1 MRTDKPIRILSGI
14 GITAAIAIVSMYSG
28 RVISLPKDGFFP
40 GSFITHSLM
49 LLLSLAVIGLG
60 FRGRFSEFGLT
71 VANYRF
77 RSKILLWVLP
87 TGILSSLA
95 LLAPEAGDSP
105 GFLGDMTKL
114 QLVVFVWFY
123 ASLCEEVLTRGLLQ
137 TLLSAN
143 DSSGT
148 RNRIFTMPVV
158 VSGLVFGA
166 MHLVLIG
173 PLGKMAV
180 VPIILTTLLG
190 FLAAHYREK
199 TGSLIPAFIVHAL
212 FNVGGMLPGWIH
224 GWLIG

>member
-1 MRTDKPIRILSGI
+1 
-14 GITAAIAIVSMYSG
+14 MYSG
-28 RVISLPKDGFFP
+28 RIFALPDDGLLP
-40 GSFITHSLM
+40 DSFITHSLM
-49 LLLSLAVIGLG
+49 LLLSLAVIGICS
-60 FRGRFSEFGLT
+60 RGRFSEFGLT
-71 VANYRF
+71 TGNYRF
-77 RSKILLWVLP
+77 RLKILLWVLP

-105 GFLGDMTKL
+105 GFLRDMTQL

-137 TLLSAN
+137 TLLSGS
-143 DSSGT
+143 DSGGT

-166 MHLVLIG
+166 MHLVLVG

-180 VPIILTTLLG
+180 VPVILTTLLG

-199 TGSLIPAFIVHAL
+199 TGSLIPAIIVHAL